1 MDIRTQG
8 RWNLQTGWLNMIDSD
23 EIYQVMCD
31 MTDIKNHLKQ
41 HFDLW
46 GDNQPWHMFD
56 KVHTELA
63 RIALLI
69 DEGEK

>member
-1 MDIRTQG
+1 MG
-8 RWNLQTGWLNMIDSD
+8 LNMIDTD

-31 MTDIKNHLKQ
+31 ITEIKMHLKQ

-56 KVHTELA
+56 KVHTELG
-63 RIALLI
+63 RIAI
-69 DEGEK
+69 MIEEDQ